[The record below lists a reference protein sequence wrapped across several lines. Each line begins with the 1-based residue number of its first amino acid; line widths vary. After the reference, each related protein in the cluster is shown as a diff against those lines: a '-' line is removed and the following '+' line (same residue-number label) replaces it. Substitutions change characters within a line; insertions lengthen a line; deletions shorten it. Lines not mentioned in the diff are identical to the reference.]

1 MVKEGAVDG
10 WYKGLTGRGEEDAT
24 SNDGLVLSKPVR
36 RRECLDCRSG
46 KFRPLHSAN

>member
-10 WYKGLTGRGEEDAT
+10 WYKGLCGRGDNDAT

-46 KFRPLHSAN
+46 NLAPSHGT